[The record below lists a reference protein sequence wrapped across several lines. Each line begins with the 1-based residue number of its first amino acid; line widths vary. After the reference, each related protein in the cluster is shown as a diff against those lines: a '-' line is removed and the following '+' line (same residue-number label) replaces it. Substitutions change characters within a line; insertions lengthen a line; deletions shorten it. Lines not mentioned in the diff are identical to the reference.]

1 MAADRTAGERFMRLA
16 LRLARRARG
25 RTSPNPMVGAV
36 LTRGG
41 EVVGKGYHRRAGTE
55 HAEIRAIRDAGSRAA
70 GGTLYVNLEPCNHQG
85 RTGPCARAIID
96 AGIRRVVIGMK
107 DPNPL
112 VNGKG
117 IAALRRHGVEV
128 VTGVLEQE
136 SRELNE
142 FFICFITRRRP
153 FVTFKAAITLDGR
166 VAARG
171 GDSRWVTGAAARRE
185 GHRLRGVHDAIVV
198 GVGTVLRD
206 NPTLTCRDVRGGRD
220 PVRVV
225 VDSRLRTPVDAR
237 VVQAVSGSPAPTLI
251 VTSRGASLRRERALT
266 AAGAEVL
273 RVDGEGRVAIP
284 ALVAALAARGVTSLL
299 LEGGPTLAG
308 SFWAAGV
315 VDRVV
320 AFLAPKLLADPRA
333 LPMLSGPPAE
343 AMAAAVEL
351 AQTRVRRVGEDIMIS
366 GAPLL
371 AAPGE
376 EAG

>member
-1 MAADRTAGERFMRLA
+1 MAAKGAAGERFMRLA

-36 LTRGG
+36 LTKGG
-41 EVVGKGYHRRAGTE
+41 EVVGRGYHRRAGTE
-55 HAEIRAIRDAGSRAA
+55 HAEIRAIRDAGARAV

-136 SRELNE
+136 SRDLNE
-142 FFICFITRRRP
+142 FFICFITKRRP

-171 GDSRWVTGAAARRE
+171 GDSRWVTGEAARRE
-185 GHRLRGVHDAIVV
+185 GHRLRATHDAIMV

-206 NPTLTCRDVRGGRD
+206 NPTLTCREVRGGRD

-225 VDSRLRTPVDAR
+225 VDSRLRTPVDSR
-237 VVQAVSGSPAPTLI
+237 VIRAAAGSPAPTL
-251 VTSRGASLRRERALT
+251 VMTTPGASRRRERALV
-266 AAGAEVL
+266 AAGAAVL
-273 RVDGEGRVAIP
+273 RVPGEGRVAIP
-284 ALVAALAARGVTSLL
+284 ALVTALAERGVTSLL

-333 LPMLSGPPAE
+333 LPMLAGPPAG

-351 AQTRVRRVGEDIMIS
+351 ARTRVRRVGNDIMIS

-371 AAPGE
+371 AAHGE
-376 EAG
+376 EG